1 MLLQIKAL
9 RRNSFQRFF
18 YVGIVRIEYA
28 EMMELFPVDF
38 RRKSMRKIKG
48 QNWSNRL
55 LEF

>member
-9 RRNSFQRFF
+9 RRNPFQRFF

-28 EMMELFPVDF
+28 QMMELFPVDF

-48 QNWSNRL
+48 QRWSNIL